1 MKYVYHG
8 KLQEIQR
15 YGHFNFISKVQSFLM
30 GLYLNKVAKLVK
42 LYNWVKGLNQP
53 FFDTKTESYDFWG
66 HRAQCVELK
75 SRWQVCVHASTW
87 PESYFQAKFWIFFLY
102 SKHQILTKICSEAYL
117 KHTQR
122 NFYQKSERI
131 QFFMTIS
138 SIMFKIGF
146 WAYASQDLVLE
157 ISKIVQNFDY
167 KHISWHA
174 LAWTQNCHLNFNS
187 THCAEVTVAYTKR
200 AQSA

>member
-87 PESYFQAKFWIFFLY
+87 PESYFQAKFWIFFY
-102 SKHQILTKICSEAYL
+102 ILNTRSWLRFAQKRIWNTL
-117 KHTQR
+117 KEIFIKKVKEY
-122 NFYQKSERI
+122 NFSW
-131 QFFMTIS
+131 QFP
-138 SIMFKIGF
+138 
-146 WAYASQDLVLE
+146 Q
-157 ISKIVQNFDY
+157 
-167 KHISWHA
+167 
-174 LAWTQNCHLNFNS
+174 
-187 THCAEVTVAYTKR
+187 
-200 AQSA
+200 

>member
-102 SKHQILTKICSEAYL
+102 SKLQILTKICSEAYL

-146 WAYASQDLVLE
+146 WEYASRDD
-157 ISKIVQNFDY
+157 ISST
-167 KHISWHA
+167 SWC
-174 LAWTQNCHLNFNS
+174 LKYHLD
-187 THCAEVTVAYTKR
+187 
-200 AQSA
+200 